1 MGRNDGGF
9 GSRISC
15 IRCGRLAPL
24 LPDSLGR
31 MHCPFCHH
39 MWVPGQQKIASLT
52 DQIGAPPRTEDLL
65 DDEEQRSRCV
75 STALP
80 PPQRIPKIATVLE
93 RGDTPSVQFPER
105 HPPSRR
111 KKTGDTSWLGLE
123 DSSKQQ
129 SSQGSEESPTQRR
142 VRGVANPRQ
151 VQDLVRGDP
160 MEGMRLGGCRIERLL
175 GEGGMGKVYLARQ
188 LKLDRKVAIKVLPHA
203 LHNDQEFLQVFE
215 HEARTLASLNHPNIL
230 QIFDF
235 GIDPVSERSFMV
247 MEYVHGQDLHE
258 LIVSRHHLDSM
269 TAMVLIRQA
278 ALGLHA
284 ANRKNIIHRDVK
296 PKNLLVSKDGTCKVT
311 DFGLAL
317 AMHHQH
323 SADEIRMGTAAFM
336 SPEQSAGAPLD
347 TRSDMYALGCTA
359 FMALTGRPPYD
370 GDSPHDI
377 VLQHRTKPVMSLK
390 GLVQD
395 YDLELDQVLMR
406 TMAKHPQDRFPSM
419 ARLIEAIDKIIA
431 NSKRVPPPK
440 PATADRPA
448 GSDAATKGETKSWLF
463 E

>member
-1 MGRNDGGF
+1 
-9 GSRISC
+9 
-15 IRCGRLAPL
+15 
-24 LPDSLGR
+24 
-31 MHCPFCHH
+31 
-39 MWVPGQQKIASLT
+39 MWVPGRAKIASVT
-52 DQIGAPPRTEDLL
+52 DQIGRPPSTEDLL
-65 DDEEQRSRCV
+65 DDERRRVQTQPASFA
-75 STALP
+75 TP
-80 PPQRIPKIATVLE
+80 PRPPKIASVLE
-93 RGDTPSVQFPER
+93 RGNTPVVQYPVILPEEEV
-105 HPPSRR
+105 PPQ
-111 KKTGDTSWLGLE
+111 KKGNTSWLGLDE
-123 DSSKQQ
+123 APKSKTQKV
-129 SSQGSEESPTQRR
+129 SNESPTQRR

-160 MEGMRLGGCRIERLL
+160 LEGMRLGGCRIEHLL

-203 LHNDQEFLQVFE
+203 LHNDHEFLQVFE

-230 QIFDF
+230 QIYDF

-247 MEYVHGQDLHE
+247 MEYVHGHDLHD
-258 LIVSRHHLDSM
+258 LIVSRHHLDPL
-269 TAMVLIRQA
+269 TALVLIRQA

-347 TRSDMYALGCTA
+347 TRSDMYSLGCTA
-359 FMALTGRPPYD
+359 YMALTGAPPYD
-370 GDSPHDI
+370 GNSPHDI

-390 GLVQD
+390 GHMRD
-395 YDLELDQVLMR
+395 YDQELDHILMR

-431 NSKRVPPPK
+431 NYKRVPLPK
-440 PATADRPA
+440 PASADRPNSTDTTA
-448 GSDAATKGETKSWLF
+448 KGETKSWLF

>member
-1 MGRNDGGF
+1 MGRDDGDSG
-9 GSRISC
+9 GRISC
-15 IRCGRLAPL
+15 VRCGRLASL
-24 LPDSLGR
+24 SPDSLGR
-31 MHCPFCHH
+31 LQCPFCYH
-39 MWVPGQQKIASLT
+39 MWVPGRQKIASLT
-52 DQIGAPPRTEDLL
+52 DHIGTPPRTEDLL
-65 DDEEQRSRCV
+65 EDEELRSRLAP
-75 STALP
+75 SSFLTP
-80 PPQRIPKIATVLE
+80 PRAPKIAFVVE
-93 RGDTPSVQFPER
+93 HGDTPRVQFPE
-105 HPPSRR
+105 HIPVSGR
-111 KKTGDTSWLGLE
+111 KKTGDTSWLALE
-123 DSSKQQ
+123 DPVKKSP
-129 SSQGSEESPTQRR
+129 SQTSEDSPTQRR
-142 VRGVANPRQ
+142 IRGVANPRQ
-151 VQDLVRGDP
+151 TKDLVRGDP
-160 MEGMRLGGCRIERLL
+160 LEGMRLGGCRIERLL

-203 LHNDQEFLQVFE
+203 LHNDHEFLQVFE

-230 QIFDF
+230 QIYDF

-247 MEYVHGQDLHE
+247 MEYVHGQDLHD
-258 LIVSRHHLDSM
+258 LIVSRHHLDPM

-323 SADEIRMGTAAFM
+323 SADDIRMGTAAFM

-347 TRSDMYALGCTA
+347 TRSDMYSLGCTA
-359 FMALTGRPPYD
+359 FMALTGEPPYD
-370 GDSPHDI
+370 GDSPHDL
-377 VLQHRTKPVMSLK
+377 VLQHRTKPVRSFK
-390 GLVQD
+390 GLTQD
-395 YDLELDQVLMR
+395 YDQELDHVLMR

-419 ARLIEAIDKIIA
+419 ARLIEALDKVLA

-440 PATADRPA
+440 PTIADRPA
-448 GSDAATKGETKSWLF
+448 ITDTVSKGETKSWLF